1 MNAEI
6 RPVKTAAEIGLADL
20 FAAACRSLP
29 GGRNTEV
36 ARRDA
41 FDRFAAQGLPHS
53 RVEAWKYTDLRRLV
67 RDAKPLAPRPD
78 AVARTVA
85 RDASGVFTGLDVRR
99 LLIVDGTFV
108 PELSDLVGLEA
119 GVSIRA
125 TVEALGADEKVLPL
139 DMAGTDPV
147 AVLNTALAA
156 DGVVITV
163 APGIVVERPIH
174 LVSVTTGT
182 TPAAMFTRSRLVL
195 GDGAALT
202 LVETHEG
209 PDQSDYQVNA
219 ALQVEVGDKACLEH
233 LKVVSEGAAALH
245 IATLEA
251 SIGAGADYREFGFT
265 IGGAVVR
272 NQIFLRLA
280 GEGTTASVHQA
291 SLLSGRQHADTT
303 LVVDHAAAAS
313 QSREVFKAVVDDEA
327 RAVFQGRITVQPGA
341 QQTDARM
348 MARTLLLSDEAV
360 ANCKPEL
367 EIFADDVQCGHG
379 TTTGA
384 LDDQLRFYLMA
395 RGIPEKEAEA
405 LLIQAF
411 VGEVIDAVGRDDL
424 RDALSRM
431 MLAWLKGRE
440 QGHASGGE

>member
-6 RPVKTAAEIGLADL
+6 RPVKTAAEIGFADL
-20 FAAACRSLP
+20 FAAARESLP
-29 GGRNTEV
+29 GGGNVKAVRC
-36 ARRDA
+36 DA

-53 RVEAWKYTDLRRLV
+53 RVEAWKYTDLRRMV

-78 AVARTVA
+78 TAAKAATRKA
-85 RDASGVFTGLDVRR
+85 AAGFAGLDFRR
-99 LLIVDGTFV
+99 LLIVDGAFV
-108 PELSDLVGLEA
+108 PELSDLADLEP

-125 TVEALGADEKVLPL
+125 TADALGLDDAPL
-139 DMAGTDPV
+139 WLEAGMAGDDP
-147 AVLNTALAA
+147 AAALNTAFAA
-156 DGVVITV
+156 DGVIIAVDPNVVV
-163 APGIVVERPIH
+163 ARPIH
-174 LVSVTTGT
+174 LAFVTTAD
-182 TPAAMFTRSRLVL
+182 TPSAMFTRSSLAL
-195 GDGAALT
+195 GAGAAIT

-219 ALQVEVGDKACLEH
+219 ALRMNVGERARLDH
-233 LKVVSEGAAALH
+233 VKVTSEGSAAMH
-245 IATLEA
+245 IATLLAE
-251 SIGAGADYREFGFT
+251 IGANATYREFGFT
-265 IGGAVVR
+265 TGGAVVR
-272 NQIFLRLA
+272 NQLFLKLA
-280 GEGTTASVHQA
+280 GEGTIANVHQA
-291 SLLSGRQHADTT
+291 SLLAGRQHADTT
-303 LVVDHAAAAS
+303 LTVDHAAPGS

-348 MARTLLLSDEAV
+348 MARALLLSDEAV

-384 LDDQLRFYLMA
+384 LDDQLKFYLMA

-411 VGEVIDAVGRDDL
+411 VGEVIDALARDDL
-424 RDALSRM
+424 REALTQT
-431 MLAWLKGRE
+431 MLNWLRGRD
-440 QGHASGGE
+440 